1 MSLFVVQH
9 VHEAEKCPAGDAEM
23 GPMLLKIISDQN
35 ASNYGV
41 TVKSE
46 AVLDGRHTLY
56 MTVDAEDEGV
66 EDERAGEDDAGL
78 EAAAGPEIAV
88 ELHIQRE
95 QHDRRDQGLGDDP
108 QDGLEYHCAAFFL
121 SAGWRFFLGL
131 RERPIRIRTP
141 TAAVKMTP
149 TSPRVS

>member
-35 ASNYGV
+35 AANYGV

-56 MTVDAEDEGV
+56 LIAEAEDEGKVKEFMGPFAHMGTV
-66 EDERAGEDDAGL
+66 EIWPASSCERV
-78 EAAAGPEIAV
+78 V
-88 ELHIQRE
+88 ERKE
-95 QHDRRDQGLGDDP
+95 
-108 QDGLEYHCAAFFL
+108 C
-121 SAGWRFFLGL
+121 
-131 RERPIRIRTP
+131 
-141 TAAVKMTP
+141 
-149 TSPRVS
+149 

>member
-56 MTVDAEDEGV
+56 VIADAP
-66 EDERAGEDDAGL
+66 DAGKL
-78 EAAAGPEIAV
+78 KEFMAPFAHMGTVEISAASVCERVV
-88 ELHIQRE
+88 ER
-95 QHDRRDQGLGDDP
+95 GK
-108 QDGLEYHCAAFFL
+108 C
-121 SAGWRFFLGL
+121 
-131 RERPIRIRTP
+131 
-141 TAAVKMTP
+141 
-149 TSPRVS
+149 